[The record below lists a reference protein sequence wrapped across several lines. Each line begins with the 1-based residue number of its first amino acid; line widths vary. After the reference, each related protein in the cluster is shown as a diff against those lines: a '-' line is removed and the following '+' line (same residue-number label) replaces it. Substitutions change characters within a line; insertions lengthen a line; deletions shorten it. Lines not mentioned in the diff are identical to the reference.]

1 MSAGGLAQLL
11 LSETLRERASPARL
25 RAALRCVLQRDHQAA
40 PPPCKPAPPLPVTR
54 EGLPASAL
62 SCSPLAVGQEGGGRG
77 AGVHSKG
84 LSHQA
89 LCPLAAQPAVIL
101 AEEPRTSAAK

>member
-40 PPPCKPAPPLPVTR
+40 PPPLQTGSP
-54 EGLPASAL
+54 SA
-62 SCSPLAVGQEGGGRG
+62 C
-77 AGVHSKG
+77 H
-84 LSHQA
+84 
-89 LCPLAAQPAVIL
+89 
-101 AEEPRTSAAK
+101 T